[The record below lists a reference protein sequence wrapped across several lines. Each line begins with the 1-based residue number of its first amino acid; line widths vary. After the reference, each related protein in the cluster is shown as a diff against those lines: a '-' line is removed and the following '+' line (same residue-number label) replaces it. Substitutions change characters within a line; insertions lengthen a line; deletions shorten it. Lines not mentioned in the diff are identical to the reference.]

1 MVIKQFSLTNTP
13 LEPAQLWQ
21 PLANLSAGAF
31 VSFEGWVRNHNHGK
45 IVTALE
51 YEVYPTLALKE
62 GEQILAEAIE
72 KFDLLGAI
80 ASHRY
85 GKLTLGEIAVWVGVT
100 APHRKQAFA
109 GAAYIIDEI
118 KHRLPIWKKE
128 YYLNE
133 PASWVYCREH
143 RYYEL
148 LDEAR

>member
-1 MVIKQFSLTNTP
+1 MVIQQFSLTNTP

-21 PLANLSAGAF
+21 PLASLRAGAF

-51 YEVYPTLALKE
+51 YEVYPALALKE
-62 GEQILAEAIE
+62 GDQVLAEAIE

-80 ASHRY
+80 ACHRY
-85 GKLTLGEIAVWVGVT
+85 GRLTLGEIAVWVGVT

-128 YYLNE
+128 YYLDE
-133 PASWVYCREH
+133 PAVWVSCRNH
-143 RYYEL
+143 CHSSAL
-148 LDEAR
+148 

>member
-1 MVIKQFSLTNTP
+1 MVIKQFSLTSTS

-51 YEVYPTLALKE
+51 YEVYPALALKE
-62 GEQILAEAIE
+62 GEQILTEAIE
-72 KFDLLGAI
+72 KFNLLGAI
-80 ASHRY
+80 ASHRH
-85 GKLTLGEIAVWVGVT
+85 GKLTLGEIAVWVGVS
-100 APHRKQAFA
+100 AAHRKPAFA

-128 YYLNE
+128 HYLDE
-133 PASWVYCREH
+133 PAAWVYCREH
-143 RYYEL
+143 HHDSL
-148 LDEAR
+148 F